1 MADASSQSFVTVFF
15 LLFGGPDFA
24 AVPSYG
30 PACPSGVEMPCPQLW
45 QEAPDS
51 LSNAK
56 LGSLSEQMSGDASDD
71 FGSMAFK
78 FPGLVATRQ
87 EITKWHETER
97 DRTKRK
103 QIYY

>member
-1 MADASSQSFVTVFF
+1 MADASSLTFVTVFF
-15 LLFGGPDFA
+15 LLFGGPDFTA
-24 AVPSYG
+24 APSCG
-30 PACPSGVEMPCPQLW
+30 PACPSGVEMPSPQQR

-56 LGSLSEQMSGDASDD
+56 LGSLSEQMSGNTSDD
-71 FGSMAFK
+71 FGTMAFK
-78 FPGLVATRQ
+78 YLGLIATRQ

>member
-1 MADASSQSFVTVFF
+1 MADASSLTFVTVFF
-15 LLFGGPDFA
+15 LLFGGPDFTA
-24 AVPSYG
+24 APSCG
-30 PACPSGVEMPCPQLW
+30 PACPSGVEMPSPQLR

-56 LGSLSEQMSGDASDD
+56 LGSLSEQMSGNTSDD
-71 FGSMAFK
+71 FGTMAFK
-78 FPGLVATRQ
+78 YLGLIATRQ

>member
-1 MADASSQSFVTVFF
+1 
-15 LLFGGPDFA
+15 
-24 AVPSYG
+24 
-30 PACPSGVEMPCPQLW
+30 MPCPQLW

-97 DRTKRK
+97 DRTKLNH
-103 QIYY
+103 IYY